1 MIIKHEALHFVSSV
15 ANYIAYHIPVNVQSA
30 WYVLIVSIIFFYG
43 IALKFYFVAV
53 VRRAKQFSAALETA
67 VYCLLVMPSYDP
79 KYAPL
84 FLMIILLCL
93 AHYFSKKIAYFFLKL
108 K

>member
-1 MIIKHEALHFVSSV
+1 MIIKHEALYFVSSV
-15 ANYIAYHIPVNVQSA
+15 SNYIAYHIPVDVQSA
-30 WYVLIVSIIFFYG
+30 WYVLIVSIIFFFG
-43 IALKFYFVAV
+43 IVLKFHFAAL
-53 VRRAKQFSAALETA
+53 RRAKQFSAALETA
-67 VYCLLVMPSYDP
+67 IYCLLVMPSYDP

-93 AHYFSKKIAYFFLKL
+93 AHYFSKKIAYFFLRL